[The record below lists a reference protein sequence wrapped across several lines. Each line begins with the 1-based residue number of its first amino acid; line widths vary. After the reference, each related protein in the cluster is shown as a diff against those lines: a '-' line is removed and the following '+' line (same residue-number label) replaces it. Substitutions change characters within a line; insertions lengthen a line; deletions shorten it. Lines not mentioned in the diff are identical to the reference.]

1 MRIGFAPAGARDAA
15 TAVRVA
21 RRAEQH
27 DLAELWLSE
36 DYLERGAFTV
46 AGGVA
51 AATERIGIGIGV
63 INPWTRHVAVTAMEC
78 AALTELA
85 GGRLT
90 IGLGASN
97 RRWMQDQLGIPFH
110 RPISTLLDFGDG
122 LRTLLSGEALARDVA
137 GTPVSARLSFTPP
150 APEPAIV
157 YGVKGEVALRKCAP
171 AGDGIMLSVL
181 SSPAYVSWV
190 RREFQPK
197 RLIAYALFS
206 CDRDRATARARI
218 TARTAQFLGVHG
230 PSPIT
235 ELAGVPAGPAAEF
248 RRRML
253 AGEDAAGLVTEAMK
267 DVLTVSGTPG
277 DCVAALARF
286 ADAGLD
292 SIVLMDDGVQ
302 DPLHAVDEI
311 AALARETGYLS
322 PPS

>member
-1 MRIGFAPAGARDAA
+1 MRIGFAPSGVRDAG
-15 TAVRVA
+15 TAVRLA

-27 DLAELWLSE
+27 HLAELWLSE

-51 AATERIGIGIGV
+51 AMTERIGIGIGV

-78 AALTELA
+78 AALGEIA

-97 RRWMQDQLGIPFH
+97 RTWMQDQLGIPFR
-110 RPISTLLDFGDG
+110 RPLSALLDFGDG
-122 LRTLLSGEALARDVA
+122 LRTLLSGEVLARDVA
-137 GTPVSARLSFTPP
+137 GTSVSARLSFAPP
-150 APEPAIV
+150 VPAPAIV
-157 YGVKGEVALRKCAP
+157 YGVKGEVALRRCAP
-171 AGDGIMLSVL
+171 AGDGIMLSIL

-206 CDRDRATARARI
+206 CGRDCASARAR
-218 TARTAQFLGVHG
+218 TAARTAHFLGVHG

-235 ELAGVPAGPAAEF
+235 ELAGVPTCLAAEF

-253 AGEDAAGLVTEAMK
+253 AGQDAADLVTEAMQ
-267 DVLTVSGTPG
+267 DMLTVSGTPG
-277 DCVAALARF
+277 DCIAALARF
-286 ADAGLD
+286 AHAGLD
-292 SIVLMDDGVQ
+292 SIILMDDGAQ
-302 DPLHAVDEI
+302 DPLHTVDEI
-311 AALARETGYLS
+311 AALAREGGYLG
-322 PPS
+322 